1 MARSGV
7 PSKVGAAGG
16 SEETQQALVRAAV
29 DVLRTDGFHGA
40 SARKIA
46 ARAGCNQGLV
56 FYHFGSV
63 ANLLLSALDAVS
75 QDRLARYSAAVAE
88 TSSVVGLADVA
99 AAIFEEDLDTGY
111 AKVLVEL
118 IAGSASVPGMGA
130 EVSRR
135 IAEWTGFARSAIEET
150 VSSSLLA
157 AVAPS
162 SEVAYGVVAMYLGL
176 EMLSHLDDD
185 RAQAHALF
193 QRARTLA
200 VLAGMFGLGA
210 GMGDA
215 DAAAE
220 ATDASDTAGPDGPAD
235 SGDSVDGGEAPG
247 EPRPEPS

>member
-16 SEETQQALVRAAV
+16 SDETRQALIQAAV

-63 ANLLLSALDAVS
+63 ANLLLAALDAVS
-75 QDRLARYSAAVAE
+75 EDRLARYSEAVAG

-99 AAIFEEDLDTGY
+99 AAIFEEDLDSGY

-135 IAEWTGFARSAIEET
+135 IAEWTGFARSAIEGT

-157 AVAPS
+157 AVAPP

-200 VLAGMFGLGA
+200 VLAGAFGFGA
-210 GMGDA
+210 GAFGFGA
-215 DAAAE
+215 G
-220 ATDASDTAGPDGPAD
+220 TSDDGS
-235 SGDSVDGGEAPG
+235 SGDGTPEEEDDGGDSPNPRN
-247 EPRPEPS
+247 PRPEPA